1 MIVTQRLYLLLVAG
15 IAIAAGV
22 AGILDPE
29 IRLIE
34 SLKITFGFDFAVLVI
49 AFLDAR
55 HVKSRRV
62 EVTRQQL
69 SRLSINRDNSV
80 NLIVKVPEKIK
91 ENTIVTISDSYPP
104 SFDSSQKIL
113 STSINSS
120 INFKDEPNRTQE
132 LTYTVRP
139 FSRGEFSWGDIQ
151 VRQLG
156 AWGLAWHQWK
166 VSAPQKVAVY
176 PDLLALRS
184 LSIKL
189 TLQSTGAMRNKKRFG
204 LGTEFS
210 ELREYA
216 TGDDPRLIDWKATAR
231 RNRPLIRVLEPEQEQ
246 TLIILLDRG
255 RLMTQKVQS
264 INRFDY
270 GLNATLC
277 LALAGL
283 NRGDRVGVGV
293 FDRQMHTWIPPER
306 GQNQLAKLIERLTPI
321 QPEMIESDYVNA
333 VTTVANQQSR
343 RALVVVITDIIDG
356 TASSELLSALGRLRS
371 RYLPF
376 CIALRD
382 PQVDTIANATSS
394 NLESAY
400 TRSVAL
406 DLISQRQVAFAA
418 LQQKG
423 VLVLDAPAN
432 QISDLLVD
440 RYLQLK
446 ARNQI

>member
-1 MIVTQRLYLLLVAG
+1 MIPTLRLYLFLIAG
-15 IAIAAGV
+15 IAIAAGI
-22 AGILDPE
+22 AGTLDPE
-29 IRLIE
+29 IRFIE
-34 SLKITFGFDFAVLVI
+34 AMKITVGFDCAILII

-62 EVTRQQL
+62 EVTRQDL
-69 SRLSINRDNSV
+69 SRLSINRDNPVS
-80 NLIVKVPEKIK
+80 IVVSASGKTKP
-91 ENTIVTISDSYPP
+91 NFSQNSTVTICDYYPQ
-104 SFDSSQKIL
+104 SFEVS
-113 STSINSS
+113 
-120 INFKDEPNRTQE
+120 EPNFSAVISPNSTQE

-139 FSRGEFSWGDIQ
+139 FKRGEFSWGDLQ
-151 VRQLG
+151 MRQLG
-156 AWGLAWHQWK
+156 AWGLAWHEWK
-166 VSAPQKVAVY
+166 VPATQKVAVY

-184 LSIKL
+184 LTIKL
-189 TLQSTGAMRNKKRFG
+189 TLQSTGSMKNKRRFG

-255 RLMTQKVQS
+255 RLMTQKVQNIS
-264 INRFDY
+264 RFDY

-283 NRGDRVGVGV
+283 TRGDRVGVGV

-306 GQNQLAKLIERLTPI
+306 GQKQLPKLIEKLTPI
-321 QPEMIESDYVNA
+321 QPEIMESDYVNA
-333 VTTVANQQSR
+333 VTMVANQQSR
-343 RALVVVITDIIDG
+343 RALVVVITDIIDI

-382 PQVDTIANATSS
+382 PQVDAIANATTSS
-394 NLESAY
+394 LESAY

-406 DLISQRQVAFAA
+406 DLISQRQVAFAS

-440 RYLQLK
+440 RYLNLK

>member
-1 MIVTQRLYLLLVAG
+1 MIPTQRLYLLLIAG

-22 AGILDPE
+22 AGIFDPE
-29 IRLIE
+29 VRLIE
-34 SLKITFGFDFAVLVI
+34 SLKIVLGFDFTVLAI

-55 HVKSRRV
+55 HVKSHRV
-62 EVTRQQL
+62 EVSRQHL
-69 SRLSINRDNSV
+69 SRLSINRDNPV
-80 NLIVKVPEKIK
+80 QILVTAAAKPQRNA
-91 ENTIVTISDSYPP
+91 IVTICDDYPQSFKVSDR
-104 SFDSSQKIL
+104 L
-113 STSINSS
+113 LTASIS
-120 INFKDEPNRTQE
+120 PNTTQTI
-132 LTYTVRP
+132 TYTVRP
-139 FSRGEFSWGDIQ
+139 FSRGEFSWGDMQI
-151 VRQLG
+151 RQLG

-166 VSAPQKVAVY
+166 VISPQKVSVY

-184 LSIKL
+184 LTIKL

-216 TGDDPRLIDWKATAR
+216 IGDDPRLIDWKATAR
-231 RNRPLIRVLEPEQEQ
+231 RQRPLIRVLEPEQEQ

-255 RLMTQKVQS
+255 RLMTQKVQNL
-264 INRFDY
+264 NRFDY

-283 NRGDRVGVGV
+283 HRGDRVGIGV

-306 GQNQLAKLIERLTPI
+306 GQNQLSKLIERLTPI
-321 QPEMIESDYVNA
+321 QPEIIESDYVNA
-333 VTTVANQQSR
+333 VTTVVNQQSR

-356 TASSELLSALGRLRS
+356 TASSELLSALGKLRS

-382 PQVDTIANATSS
+382 PQVDVIANAPSS
-394 NLESAY
+394 DLQSAY

-406 DLISQRQVAFAA
+406 DLIGQRQVAFAS

-440 RYLQLK
+440 RYLTLK

>member
-1 MIVTQRLYLLLVAG
+1 MIPTQRLYLLLIAG

-34 SLKITFGFDFAVLVI
+34 SLKITFGFDFAVLAI

-55 HVKSRRV
+55 HVKSHRAEISRKP
-62 EVTRQQL
+62 L
-69 SRLSINRDNSV
+69 SRLSINRDNPIQ
-80 NLIVKVPEKIK
+80 IVVKTSAKPKNNAII
-91 ENTIVTISDSYPP
+91 TICDYYPQSFGISDRLLSASIP
-104 SFDSSQKIL
+104 SN
-113 STSINSS
+113 TS
-120 INFKDEPNRTQE
+120 QE
-132 LTYTVRP
+132 LTYSVRP
-139 FSRGEFSWGDIQ
+139 FSRGEYSWGDIQ

-156 AWGLAWHQWK
+156 AWGLAWHEWK
-166 VSAPQKVAVY
+166 VPAEQKVAVY

-184 LSIKL
+184 LTIKL

-231 RNRPLIRVLEPEQEQ
+231 RSRPLVRVLEPEQEQ
-246 TLIILLDRG
+246 TMIILLDRG

-270 GLNATLC
+270 GLNTALC

-306 GQNQLAKLIERLTPI
+306 GQNQLPKLIERLTPI
-321 QPEMIESDYVNA
+321 QPEIIESDYVNA

-343 RALVVVITDIIDG
+343 RALVVVITDIIDS

-382 PQVDTIANATSS
+382 PEVDKIANNPTSD
-394 NLESAY
+394 LESAY
-400 TRSVAL
+400 ARSVAL
-406 DLISQRQVAFAA
+406 DLIAQRQLAFAS

-432 QISDLLVD
+432 QISELAVD
-440 RYLQLK
+440 KYLNLK

>member
-1 MIVTQRLYLLLVAG
+1 MIPTQRLYLILITG
-15 IAIAAGV
+15 IAIATGV
-22 AGILDPE
+22 AGMLEPE
-29 IRLIE
+29 IRFIE
-34 SLKITFGFDFAVLVI
+34 SMKITLGFDFAVLVI

-62 EVTRQQL
+62 EVIRQNL

-80 NLIVKVPEKIK
+80 
-91 ENTIVTISDSYPP
+91 TISVTASERIKQNAIIKICDYYPP
-104 SFDSSQKIL
+104 SFKASQPNL
-113 STSINSS
+113 SAIIS
-120 INFKDEPNRTQE
+120 PNTTQE

-139 FSRGEFSWGDIQ
+139 FNRGEYNWGDIQ
-151 VRQLG
+151 IRQLG
-156 AWGLAWHQWK
+156 AWGLAWHEWK
-166 VSAPQKVAVY
+166 VPSAQKVAVY

-184 LSIKL
+184 LTIKL
-189 TLQSTGAMRNKKRFG
+189 TLQSTGTMRNKKRFG

-231 RNRPLIRVLEPEQEQ
+231 RDRPLIRVLESEQEQ

-306 GQNQLAKLIERLTPI
+306 GQKQLSKLIERLTPI
-321 QPEMIESDYVNA
+321 QPEIIESDYVNA
-333 VTTVANQQSR
+333 VTMVANQQSR
-343 RALVVVITDIIDG
+343 RALVVVITDIIDSM
-356 TASSELLSALGRLRS
+356 ASSELLSALGRLRS

-382 PQVDTIANATSS
+382 PQVDIIANTL
-394 NLESAY
+394 NLDLESAY

-406 DLISQRQVAFAA
+406 DLINQRQVAFAS
-418 LQQKG
+418 LLQKG
-423 VLVLDAPAN
+423 VLILDAPAN

-440 RYLQLK
+440 RYLNLK